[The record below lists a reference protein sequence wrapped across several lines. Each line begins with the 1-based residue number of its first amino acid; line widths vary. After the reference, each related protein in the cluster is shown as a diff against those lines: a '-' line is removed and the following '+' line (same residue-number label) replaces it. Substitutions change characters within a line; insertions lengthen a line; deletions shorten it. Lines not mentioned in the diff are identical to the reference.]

1 MEYSYD
7 KEGTYYESYRSS
19 FINSYTFMMAN
30 PGELDF
36 KASYLA
42 LIVFFAASVFIYLVL
57 MNLLIA
63 RVGTTFGEVMGTSER
78 YALRERAELI

>member
-7 KEGTYYESYRSS
+7 AKGIYYESFRSS
-19 FINSYTFMMAN
+19 FINSYKYMMAST
-30 PGELDF
+30 GDLDF
-36 KASYLA
+36 QASYLA

-63 RVGTTFGEVMGTSER
+63 RVGTTFGEVMGTADR